1 MRAPA
6 DEWDDPLAPPV
17 RGISFNVKAETMTE
31 VSDPD
36 ARAESEIGEAVAF
49 ADAAQYLAG
58 GRADERSR
66 EPGREVLRENLTHR
80 QAVEEYLAD
89 TV

>member
-1 MRAPA
+1 
-6 DEWDDPLAPPV
+6 
-17 RGISFNVKAETMTE
+17 MTE

-36 ARAESEIGEAVAF
+36 ALAESEIDEAVAF

-66 EPGREVLRENLTHR
+66 ELGREVLRRNLTHR